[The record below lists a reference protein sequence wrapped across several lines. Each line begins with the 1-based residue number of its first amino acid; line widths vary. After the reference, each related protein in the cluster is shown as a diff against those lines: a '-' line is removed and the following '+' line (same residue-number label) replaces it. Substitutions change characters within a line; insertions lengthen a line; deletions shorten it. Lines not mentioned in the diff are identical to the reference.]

1 MKEIGVGSGPQDQ
14 VPSSKDVYL
23 PQRDEGKG
31 IRDRDRR
38 ARRRE
43 KGKGARK
50 RGKGTKDHLWI
61 ERRQMQHI

>member
-1 MKEIGVGSGPQDQ
+1 MFGGLTGNEGIGREEV
-14 VPSSKDVYL
+14 
-23 PQRDEGKG
+23 EGKG

-50 RGKGTKDHLWI
+50 RGKGTKDYLWI
-61 ERRQMQHI
+61 ERRQMRHI